1 MLKERTLTITPDALD
16 SMITDYHW
24 MVNAIK
30 EMRSEMVI
38 GAKTAQYGI
47 EATLP
52 KAAGGVGDPIM
63 QEAIRRSRNIKRVTE
78 YEKKLLEVQNL
89 IERVAGDREVQVLNW
104 MLDGKSQRWIGQHMA
119 LSATSIK
126 RIKDNIVKQM
136 IA

>member
-1 MLKERTLTITPDALD
+1 MLKERTLIITPDALD

-30 EMRSEMVI
+30 EMRAEMVI

-63 QEAIRRSRNIKRVTE
+63 QEAIRRSKNIKRVAD
-78 YEKKLLEVQNL
+78 YEKKLLEVQKL
-89 IERVAGDREVQVLNW
+89 IERVAGDREMQVLNW

>member
-30 EMRSEMVI
+30 EMRAEMVI

-52 KAAGGVGDPIM
+52 KAVGGVGDPIM
-63 QEAIRRSRNIKRVTE
+63 QEAIRRSKNIKRVAE
-78 YEKKLLEVQNL
+78 YERKLLEVQKL
-89 IERVAGDREVQVLNW
+89 LDRVTGDRELQVLNW
-104 MLDGKSQRWIGQHMA
+104 MLDGKSKNWISKNMGVSH
-119 LSATSIK
+119 THIRNIK
-126 RIKDNIVKQM
+126 ENIIKQM
-136 IA
+136 VG

>member
-1 MLKERTLTITPDALD
+1 MLKERTLIITPDALD

-30 EMRSEMVI
+30 EMRAEMVI

-63 QEAIRRSRNIKRVTE
+63 QEAIRRSKNIKRVAD
-78 YEKKLLEVQNL
+78 YEKKLLEVQKL
-89 IERVAGDREVQVLNW
+89 IERVDGDREVQVLNW

-136 IA
+136 IT

>member
-63 QEAIRRSRNIKRVTE
+63 QEAIRRSKNIKRVAE

>member
-1 MLKERTLTITPDALD
+1 MLKERTLVITPDALD

-30 EMRSEMVI
+30 EMRTEMVI
-38 GAKTAQYGI
+38 GAKTAQYGV

-63 QEAIRRSRNIKRVTE
+63 QEAIRRSKNIKRVAE
-78 YEKKLLEVQNL
+78 YEKKLLEVQKLLDN
-89 IERVAGDREVQVLNW
+89 VTGDREVQVLNW

-136 IA
+136 MA

>member
-30 EMRSEMVI
+30 EMRAEMVI

-47 EATLP
+47 EATLS

-63 QEAIRRSRNIKRVTE
+63 QEAIRRSKNIKRVAE
-78 YEKKLLEVQNL
+78 YEKKLLEVQKL

>member
-52 KAAGGVGDPIM
+52 KAAGGVGDPI
-63 QEAIRRSRNIKRVTE
+63 QLELNRRFRHSRRIKD
-78 YEKKLLEVQNL
+78 YEHKILEVQQ
-89 IERVAGDREVQVLNW
+89 RVDKVIKARDAEILFW
-104 MLDGKSQRWIGQHMA
+104 LLEGKSMRWIGRHMN
-119 LSATSIK
+119 LSHT
-126 RIKDNIVKQM
+126 NIQLIRKNIISNM
-136 IA
+136 IS

>member
-1 MLKERTLTITPDALD
+1 MLKERTLMITPDALD

-30 EMRSEMVI
+30 EMRAEMVI

-78 YEKKLLEVQNL
+78 YEQKLLEVQNL

>member
-30 EMRSEMVI
+30 EMRAEMVI

-52 KAAGGVGDPIM
+52 RAAGGVGDPIM
-63 QEAIRRSRNIKRVTE
+63 QEAIRRSKNIKRVAE
-78 YEKKLLEVQNL
+78 YERKLLEVQKLLDKVTGN
-89 IERVAGDREVQVLNW
+89 REVQVLNW
-104 MLDGKSQRWIGQHMA
+104 MLDGKSQRWIGKHMA

-136 IA
+136 MA

>member
-1 MLKERTLTITPDALD
+1 
-16 SMITDYHW
+16 
-24 MVNAIK
+24 
-30 EMRSEMVI
+30 MRSEMVI

-52 KAAGGVGDPIM
+52 KAAVGVGDPIM
-63 QEAIRRSRNIKRVTE
+63 QEAIRRSKNIKRVAE

-119 LSATSIK
+119 LSATSIR
-126 RIKDNIVKQM
+126 RIKNSIVCQM
-136 IA
+136 LEIGRAHV

>member
-78 YEKKLLEVQNL
+78 YEQKLLEVQNL

>member
-63 QEAIRRSRNIKRVTE
+63 QEAIRRSKNIKRVAE
-78 YEKKLLEVQNL
+78 YEKKLLEVQKLLDN
-89 IERVAGDREVQVLNW
+89 VSGDREVQVLNW

-136 IA
+136 MA

>member
-1 MLKERTLTITPDALD
+1 MKLLTQDKLDA
-16 SMITDYHW
+16 MITDYHW

-30 EMRSEMVI
+30 EMRAEMVV

-63 QEAIRRSRNIKRVTE
+63 QEAIRRSKNIKRVAE
-78 YEKKLLEVQNL
+78 YEKKLLEVQRL
-89 IERVAGDREVQVLNW
+89 LDRVSGDREVQVLNW

-136 IA
+136 MRDLCS